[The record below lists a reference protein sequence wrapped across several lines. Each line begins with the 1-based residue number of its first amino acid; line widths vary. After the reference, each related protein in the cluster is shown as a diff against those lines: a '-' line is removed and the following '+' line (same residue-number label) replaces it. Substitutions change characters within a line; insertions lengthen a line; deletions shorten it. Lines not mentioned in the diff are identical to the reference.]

1 MTETAGLDP
10 EHPTEDGVFGSGTE
24 PAPESTDADELELDL
39 PSRERTG
46 DDEVD
51 AALDLVDGARGSSLG
66 HHLTAAESAQD
77 ALQQRLADTG
87 E

>member
-1 MTETAGLDP
+1 ML
-10 EHPTEDGVFGSGTE
+10 GSGSD
-24 PAPESTDADELELDL
+24 PAQESRDADALELDL

-51 AALDLVDGARGSSLG
+51 AALDLVDGARGSTLRD
-66 HHLTAAESAQD
+66 HLTAAESAQE